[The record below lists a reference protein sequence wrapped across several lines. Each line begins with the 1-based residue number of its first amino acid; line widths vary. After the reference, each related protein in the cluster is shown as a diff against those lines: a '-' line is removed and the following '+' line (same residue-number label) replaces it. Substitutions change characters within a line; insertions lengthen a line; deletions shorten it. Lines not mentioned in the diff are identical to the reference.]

1 MFNPPVAVMCF
12 NRPDYFKKTLD
23 SIKSNQQNGR
33 KIFIFQDKPI
43 NAEGDKGY
51 HEVSRIAEEFVVQ
64 NPRESIFIKN
74 NVNLGIA
81 SQWFRV
87 ISFIIDFIGSSAAY
101 IIEDDLVISENYLK
115 SMDDLLE
122 LFGGDDRV
130 GVYSCFNPIHR
141 EDKAGYSLMGHD
153 WGFCI
158 TKKSWDKIKNLY
170 FDYILLQSMRD
181 YRSRDSSVIKDWF
194 ESLGFVWRNGFEGAD
209 SALEYFLA
217 GNGLARIS
225 TNINLAMPIGEVG
238 MHFTPEIF
246 ESLFAGVSLDQAI
259 DFRQPTD
266 EEFFNAT
273 EWGLLESKELFD
285 MATGSS
291 KEKSGLQIISGV
303 KARTDYSIFNDFLV
317 EFFPDCRY
325 FGIVNS
331 VDSRTIGAGGYVFGP
346 YIRVNPGKYF
356 VCIKIDC
363 IGALKCHFSF
373 GKGANNIFP
382 ESSLVF
388 DRNKNEKSFIFC
400 FDVVSGIS
408 DLEIIISAIDEIK
421 IQYISL
427 WGHMK

>member
-1 MFNPPVAVMCF
+1 MRKNP
-12 NRPDYFKKTLD
+12 
-23 SIKSNQQNGR
+23 S
-33 KIFIFQDKPI
+33 
-43 NAEGDKGY
+43 
-51 HEVSRIAEEFVVQ
+51 
-64 NPRESIFIKN
+64 ESIFIKN

-87 ISFIIDFIGSSAAY
+87 ISFIIDFFGSSAAY
-101 IIEDDLVISENYLK
+101 IIEDDLFISEDYLK
-115 SMDDLLE
+115 SMDYLLE
-122 LFGGDDRV
+122 LFGDDDRV
-130 GVYSCFNPIHR
+130 GIYSCFNPIHR

-170 FDYILLQSMRD
+170 FDYILLQSMRN
-181 YRSRDSSVIKDWF
+181 YMSRDSSVIKDWF
-194 ESLGFVWRNGFEGAD
+194 ESLGLVWRNGFEGAD

-225 TNINLAMPIGEVG
+225 TNINLAMPLGEVG

-246 ESLFAGVSLDQAI
+246 KSLFAEVSIDQAI

-273 EWGLLESKELFD
+273 EFGLLESKKLFD
-285 MATGSS
+285 MATIGS
-291 KEKSGLQIISGV
+291 KEKSDLQIISGV
-303 KARTDYSIFNDFLV
+303 KIRTDYSVFNDFMI
-317 EFFPDCRY
+317 EFSPGCRY
-325 FGIVNS
+325 LGIINS
-331 VDSRTIGAGGYVFGP
+331 VDLRTISAGGYVFGP

-356 VCIKIDC
+356 VCIKINC
-363 IGALKCHFSF
+363 IGSLKCHFSF
-373 GKGANNIFP
+373 GNGTDNIFP

-388 DRNKNEKSFIFC
+388 DRNKNEKSFIFG
-400 FDVVSGIS
+400 FDVMSSIH

-421 IQYISL
+421 IQCISL